1 MHNIDSTPS
10 RGFASF
16 DTKLSPSSGGRSHA
30 HSLIYAWNNIC
41 ASVRPGGNW
50 PTGFFPCHSGTRT
63 DLGVVDVMF
72 CEIISLEGLFGG
84 EKLDPQKFDY
94 FVTGS
99 CWGDCIS
106 QIPFAHNTQ
115 QDSKIK
121 ILQVWTKYYFQCNHL
136 RLFWI
141 FSCSE
146 YIFLQPI
153 WLFSANYVRD
163 HYLASHHYLRM
174 PNAKN
179 YR

>member
-1 MHNIDSTPS
+1 VAAATRILSFMHEI
-10 RGFASF
+10 
-16 DTKLSPSSGGRSHA
+16 
-30 HSLIYAWNNIC
+30 IYARVF
-41 ASVRPGGNW
+41 APEA
-50 PTGFFPCHSGTRT
+50 TGQLVFSPAI

-136 RLFWI
+136 RLF
-141 FSCSE
+141 
-146 YIFLQPI
+146 
-153 WLFSANYVRD
+153 
-163 HYLASHHYLRM
+163 
-174 PNAKN
+174 
-179 YR
+179 